1 MGIKGS
7 WRRPRSITRA
17 EAELR
22 GEYAQGEISLEKFN
36 REYDKLKKLGLI
48 RRSGRIIQ

>member
-17 EAELR
+17 ELELR
-22 GEYAQGEISLEKFN
+22 EEFAQGKISLWKFN
-36 REYDKLKKLGLI
+36 KEYDKLKKLGLI